1 MHRTLTC
8 NRETEGIERLLFFP
22 NSSYIISYV
31 RNRIEREGIIKTP
44 VEKRGWVI
52 YRSINCRIMNEVN
65 RQLDECRP
73 PHRLPL
79 PPPFR
84 TTPPFISLYDGANEI
99 FIASKISMPAALSL
113 SLFVSYGL
121 SITHPPP
128 FRLFRCVYTHR
139 EGQVRASIPRH
150 ARPPTSAAAP
160 MYN

>member
-113 SLFVSYGL
+113 SLCILWSINHTSSPLSPVSVCVHTPGGTGARID
-121 SITHPPP
+121 STTRTPPHL
-128 FRLFRCVYTHR
+128 RR
-139 EGQVRASIPRH
+139 RADV
-150 ARPPTSAAAP
+150 
-160 MYN
+160 